1 MQKAGR
7 KRWLLLVL
15 AGLLL
20 IAVFLTS
27 GVGEILTPAMPS
39 AQAAGRFSSTGTCT
53 TNSQRPSFGGTVVI
67 GPDEVLCGNLTSFG
81 GTVEVEG
88 ELQGNLTTFNSD
100 VLIQGVVMG
109 GIRQYGG
116 DIALRNGSHG
126 YGGIQLYGVCE
137 LGQQDKPLDEPLVC
151 HTMNVWFF
159 C

>member
-20 IAVFLTS
+20 ISVFLTS

-88 ELQGNLTTFNSD
+88 ELQGNLTAFNSD

-116 DIALRNGSHG
+116 RNRSGHG
-126 YGGIQLYGVCE
+126 R
-137 LGQQDKPLDEPLVC
+137 
-151 HTMNVWFF
+151 HWFF
-159 C
+159 NNPFDPGCQPRGKKTTPPWPPPYPH

>member
-39 AQAAGRFSSTGTCT
+39 AQAAGRFSSTGKCT

-88 ELQGNLTTFNSD
+88 ELQGTLTAFNSD

-116 DIALRNGSHG
+116 KIPSGNRGRLFANREL
-126 YGGIQLYGVCE
+126 YGG
-137 LGQQDKPLDEPLVC
+137 
-151 HTMNVWFF
+151 
-159 C
+159 